1 MKCYKVI
8 SFARNR
14 IEITKKLWKI
24 VVKGN
29 SILSA
34 IQLSVINSSIFVIA
48 AFLKHLIFIVAQ

>member
-34 IQLSVINSSIFVIA
+34 IQLSVINSSISVIA